1 MAGDWI
7 KMRSDL
13 QTHPKVVRMASALKA
28 DRLRVVGGLHA
39 VWSLFDMHSEDGVL
53 DGYTRDALDESI
65 GFSGFSEAMIK
76 VGWLSTDGESLMVP
90 RFDEHNGQSAKRRSQ
105 ETQRKREARKES
117 APDADK
123 MRSREEKRREEVKD
137 LCPPPA
143 DEADSNSSEIQGVL
157 EYLNLKTGSKY
168 RPVPSNTRLIAGRLK
183 EGFTLDECKA
193 VVDAKVDQWGG
204 DEKMEQFL
212 RPGTLFNATNFAQYA
227 GQLGSSPTKQHTGEA
242 WT

>member
-65 GFSGFSEAMIK
+65 GFAGFSEAMIK

-105 ETQRKREARKES
+105 ETQRKRESRKES
-117 APDADK
+117 ASDADK
-123 MRSREEKRREEVKD
+123 MRSREEKRREEVKP
-137 LCPPPA
+137 LCPPSA
-143 DEADSNSSEIQGVL
+143 DVEDSSAPEIRAL
-157 EYLNLKTGSKY
+157 IEYLNLKTGSKY
-168 RPVPSNTRLIAGRLK
+168 RPVPSNTRLIASRLK

-193 VVDAKVDQWGG
+193 VVDAKVAEWTG
-204 DEKMEQFL
+204 DEKMEPFL
-212 RPGTLFNATNFAQYA
+212 RPETLFGAKKFAQYA
-227 GQLGSSPTKQHTGEA
+227 GRLGNATAKQHTGEA